1 MLILTRR
8 PDESIVLDGGI
19 RITVLQS
26 DSGSVRIGIEA
37 PPEVGIFREELL
49 ERIARENER
58 ARIDPEEALKYLPG
72 LAVPRRPSPQPEKAS

>member
-49 ERIARENER
+49 ERIAKENQR
-58 ARIDPEEALKYLPG
+58 ARIDPEEAFKYLATLTAGRGPESQ
-72 LAVPRRPSPQPEKAS
+72 AEKAS